1 MEKKANT
8 DNALILQNP
17 TSEFLLKKAIH
28 SITPF
33 TLLDYPD
40 KTACILW
47 FSGCNMK
54 CGYCYNPEIVFGKG
68 IISFSELFSFLQK
81 RIGLLDAV
89 VFSGGECLL
98 HKDIIQ
104 VVRRVK
110 QMGFSVKI
118 DTNGSKPLVLEK
130 LLNEQLID
138 YVAMDFKGTKE
149 KFQNIAK
156 LDSYERFMNC
166 LLQLKKSSIPFEIR
180 TTFHSELLS
189 KADILEM
196 QNVLESEGYS
206 NPFYVQNFRRYQNTI
221 EPLPDSIPLNETNLS
236 PNMTKIIFR

>member
-1 MEKKANT
+1 MEKKANI
-8 DNALILQNP
+8 DNALTLQNP

-33 TLLDYPD
+33 TLLDYPE

-68 IISFSELFSFLQK
+68 QLSFSELFSFLQK
-81 RIGLLDAV
+81 RTGLIDAV

-98 HKDIIQ
+98 HKDIIE

-110 QMGFSVKI
+110 QMGFLVKI

-149 KFQNIAK
+149 KFQHIAK

-166 LLQLKKSSIPFEIR
+166 LLQLKKDGILFEIR
-180 TTFHSELLS
+180 TTFHSNLLN
-189 KADILEM
+189 KDDILEM
-196 QNVLESEGYS
+196 KEVLENEGYS
-206 NPFYVQNFRRYQNTI
+206 NPFYVQNFRKYQNTI
-221 EPLPDSIPLNETNLS
+221 EPLPDSFPLNEVHFS
-236 PNMTKIIFR
+236 PNMTEIIFR

>member
-8 DNALILQNP
+8 NNELILQNP
-17 TSEFLLKKAIH
+17 TNEFLLKKAIH

-68 IISFSELFSFLQK
+68 IISFSELFSFLKK

-98 HKDIIQ
+98 HKDIVE
-104 VVRRVK
+104 VVRKVK

-118 DTNGSKPLVLEK
+118 DTNGSNPLVLEK
-130 LLNEQLID
+130 LLKEKLID

-149 KFQNIAK
+149 KFQSISK

-166 LLQLKKSSIPFEIR
+166 LLQLKKSGIPFEIR
-180 TTFHSELLS
+180 TTFHSYLLN
-189 KADILEM
+189 KNDILEM
-196 QNVLESEGYS
+196 QEVLENEGYTS
-206 NPFYVQNFRRYQNTI
+206 PFYVQNFRRYQNTI

-236 PNMTKIIFR
+236 SNMSKIIFR

>member
-8 DNALILQNP
+8 NNAHILQNP
-17 TSEFLLKKAIH
+17 TNEFLLKKAIH

-68 IISFSELFSFLQK
+68 IISFSELFSFLKK

-98 HKDIIQ
+98 HKDIIE
-104 VVRRVK
+104 VVRRVR

-130 LLNEQLID
+130 LLKEKLID

-149 KFQNIAK
+149 KFQSIAK

-166 LLQLKKSSIPFEIR
+166 LLQLKKSGIPFEIR
-180 TTFHSELLS
+180 TTFHSDLLNKS
-189 KADILEM
+189 DILEM
-196 QNVLESEGYS
+196 QEVLENEGYS

-236 PNMTKIIFR
+236 SNMSKIIFR

>member
-1 MEKKANT
+1 MEKKANI
-8 DNALILQNP
+8 DNALTLQSP
-17 TSEFLLKKAIH
+17 TNDFLLKKAIH

-68 IISFSELFSFLQK
+68 QLSFSELFSFLQK
-81 RIGLLDAV
+81 RIGLIDAV

-98 HKDIIQ
+98 HKDIIE

-110 QMGFSVKI
+110 KMGFLVKI
-118 DTNGSKPLVLEK
+118 DTNGSKPLILKK
-130 LLNEQLID
+130 LLQEELID
-138 YVAMDFKGTKE
+138 YAAIDFKGTKE
-149 KFQNIAK
+149 KFQHIAK

-166 LLQLKKSSIPFEIR
+166 LLQLINSKIKFEIR
-180 TTFHSELLS
+180 TTFHSALMT
-189 KADILEM
+189 KDDVLEM
-196 QNVLESEGYS
+196 QNVLKTHGYS
-206 NPFYVQNFRRYQNTI
+206 KPFYVQNFRKYQNTI
-221 EPLPDSIPLNETNLS
+221 EPLPDSIALNDTQFS
-236 PNMTKIIFR
+236 SNMTKIIFR

>member
-1 MEKKANT
+1 
-8 DNALILQNP
+8 
-17 TSEFLLKKAIH
+17 
-28 SITPF
+28 
-33 TLLDYPD
+33 
-40 KTACILW
+40 
-47 FSGCNMK
+47 MK

-68 IISFSELFSFLQK
+68 IISFSELFSFLKK

-98 HKDIIQ
+98 HKDIIE
-104 VVRRVK
+104 VVRKVK

-130 LLNEQLID
+130 LLKEQWID

-156 LDSYERFMNC
+156 LNSYDQFMNC
-166 LLQLKKSSIPFEIR
+166 LLQLKKSGIPFEIR
-180 TTFHSELLS
+180 TTFHAKLLT

-196 QNVLESEGYS
+196 QKVLENEGYT

-221 EPLPDSIPLNETNLS
+221 EPLPDSIPLNKSNLS
-236 PNMTKIIFR
+236 ANMTKIIFR